1 MVVYKVS
8 IPNWTKYNPRSDV
21 KACSWFRFE
30 SNFLDS
36 VNGHCLTND
45 QIVTWLFI
53 LSARSKVKT
62 DEIKFTSRQAEF
74 VIKTTAEEL
83 EQNLAALQQADMINF
98 FVTRNAYDRTRNV
111 DVTDAGTDVPL
122 RTDETDETDGRT
134 NVNPTPSE
142 LINVCKES
150 TALKVP
156 KKVAAL
162 GDLWNEVIGSTTTLK
177 KVIPK
182 RFAPMRVKAI
192 SAALVYEQNL
202 EVWRNVFS
210 LVAESD
216 FLTGRV
222 KAWQA
227 SFDWVI
233 RPENAAKIVEGVYEN
248 KIDSTPQQKPT
259 RYVTIEELQGDAS

>member
-8 IPNWTKYNPRSDV
+8 INNWTKYNPRSDV

-36 VNGHCLTND
+36 VNGHCLTNN

-74 VIKTTAEEL
+74 LIKADATEL
-83 EQNLAALQQADMINF
+83 EQNLAALQQADMITFSVIRNEHGRE
-98 FVTRNAYDRTRNV
+98 RNA
-111 DVTDAGTDVPL
+111 DVTDTGTDVPL
-122 RTDETDETDGRT
+122 RTDGRTLRTDGY
-134 NVNPTPSE
+134 VNPTPSE
-142 LINVCKES
+142 LTHVRKKS
-150 TALKVP
+150 TEHKMP
-156 KKVAAL
+156 NKVAAL
-162 GDLWNEVIGSTTTLK
+162 GELWNEVVGPTTTLA
-177 KVIPK
+177 KVIPSK
-182 RFAPMRVKAI
+182 FAPKRVKAI
-192 SAALVYEQNL
+192 SAALVYEPSL
-202 EVWRNVFS
+202 EAWKNIFT

-222 KAWQA
+222 KPWHA

-233 RPENAAKIVEGVYEN
+233 KPENAAKVVEGTYQN
-248 KIDSTPQQKPT
+248 KTESTPQPKQT